1 MTDAA
6 PQTAPEA
13 GQGGPSA
20 RLVHLAAQTCTK
32 AADALSDP
40 KLVLA
45 WLLTSLG
52 APGALI
58 GALVPVREA
67 GALLPQIPLSRLVM
81 ARARVGPI
89 WALGAACQGVAAA
102 GICLAA
108 LTLSGAAAGW
118 TIIMCLAALSVARA
132 ACSVSYKDALAR
144 TVPKGRRGRVT
155 GLATSAAAAVALGF
169 GAATATGVL
178 PLTVP
183 AIAGAVGIA
192 GALWLA
198 AALIFTRLPEPA
210 RAAGT
215 PPSMSVASFLRPLR
229 DAPQLRVFL
238 LTRALLTG
246 TALAPPYIVMLSAA
260 ADGSGPRLGQLGP
273 LVIASALAAIVSGWI
288 WGRLSDRSSRATLM
302 ASGALAA
309 SALGICAW
317 IGPGLGAEALSPV
330 IPGVFAPAIALFFA
344 QIAYEGVRAGRK
356 LHLTDMADDDA
367 RARWTALSNTIIGA
381 VMLAGGVIGALADAL
396 GPEAALWALAVMA
409 ALSVPVASRLE
420 HVQS

>member
-1 MTDAA
+1 MHDARPDDA
-6 PQTAPEA
+6 PRSAP
-13 GQGGPSA
+13 GA
-20 RLVHLAAQTCTK
+20 RLIHAAALTCTK

-67 GALLPQIPLSRLVM
+67 GSLLPQIPLSRLVTG
-81 ARARVGPI
+81 RARVGPV
-89 WALGAACQGVAAA
+89 WAMGAAGQGLAAA
-102 GICLAA
+102 GICAAA
-108 LTLSGAAAGW
+108 LTLDGAAAGW
-118 TIIMCLAALSVARA
+118 AIVLCLAALSLSRA

-155 GLATSAAAAVALGF
+155 GLAASAAATVALAF
-169 GAATATGVL
+169 GAATATGIV

-183 AIAGAVGIA
+183 AIAAAVGV
-192 GALWLA
+192 A
-198 AALIFTRLPEPA
+198 AALRLIAALVFTRLPEPA
-210 RAAGT
+210 RDPAAA
-215 PPSMSVASFLRPLR
+215 PPLTLRAMLRPLR

-246 TALAPPYIVMLSAA
+246 TALAPPYLLMLSAVG
-260 ADGSGPRLGQLGP
+260 DGTGPRLGQLGP
-273 LVIASALAAIVSGWI
+273 LMIASALAGIVSGWV

-309 SALGICAW
+309 VALATAAW
-317 IGPGLGAEALSPV
+317 IGPGLGADALSAAGPF
-330 IPGVFAPAIALFFA
+330 PRAAAPAAALFFA
-344 QIAYEGVRAGRK
+344 QVAYEGVRAGRK

-381 VMLAGGVIGALADAL
+381 VMLLGGAVGALAHAF
-396 GPEAALWALAVMA
+396 GPGAALWTLALMA
-409 ALSVPVASRLE
+409 AMSVPVASRLE
-420 HVQS
+420 HVQN